1 MITIDF
7 SARENVTL
15 TEFLYSSLKKQILD
29 GTLFE
34 NEKLPSKRALALH
47 LGVSVITVQN
57 AYMRLIDEGF
67 LYSIE
72 KKGFFVS
79 ELASGFMQKPTGKAA
94 SYGNPTHSGKA
105 ASYGKVSSSIKL
117 TDKSPSLAR
126 QTQGLF
132 ADFTSGAANLEKF
145 PFSLWAKTMRSVL
158 QSTSKALLER
168 SDVSGVSQLR
178 RAIASYLKAFR
189 NMNVNENQIIIGAG
203 TEALYSML
211 VQFLG
216 RTEIFAVENPGYHKA
231 REIFQLNGAKCVP
244 VKIDENGIF
253 ISALE
258 KSGASVA
265 HVCPS
270 HHFPTGVVMNFKR
283 RTELLEWAYR
293 ARNRY
298 IIEDDYDSEFRFNGK
313 PLPTLQSI
321 DRLGRVIYVNTFS
334 KTLSPSI
341 RISYMVLPENL
352 ASQFLQKLS
361 SYSCQ
366 VSSFEQ
372 FTLARFIEDEHYEK
386 HINKMKNY
394 YRSLRNNL
402 IKAFENSLLSKIG
415 TIHEEN
421 SGLHFLFTLNRNQN
435 ARLLQKKWRDA
446 GIKIELLSDYFY
458 SPQNS
463 KTAYNSKT
471 EHRSKPAR
479 ADKPLHDSK
488 KNPVQ
493 ESFIINYSALD
504 RNLISKTVKKM
515 CEEIKI

>member
-7 SARENVTL
+7 EKRNKLTL
-15 TEFLYSSLKKQILD
+15 TEFLYESIRSQILD
-29 GTLFE
+29 TTLTE
-34 NEKLPSKRALALH
+34 NEKLPSKRTLALH

-57 AYMRLIDEGF
+57 AYARLIDEGY

-79 ELASGFMQKPTGKAA
+79 D
-94 SYGNPTHSGKA
+94 
-105 ASYGKVSSSIKL
+105 I
-117 TDKSPSLAR
+117 AR
-126 QTQGLF
+126 HFAPVTPRSRPRLQDYSRNRISNL

-145 PFSLWAKTMRSVL
+145 PFSLWAKTMRQVL
-158 QSTSKALLER
+158 NTTSEALLER
-168 SDVSGVSQLR
+168 AEVSGVPELR
-178 RAIASYLKAFR
+178 RAIAGHLKAFR
-189 NMNVNENQIIIGAG
+189 NMEVNENQIIIGAG
-203 TEALYSML
+203 TESLYSML

-216 RTEIFAVENPGYHKA
+216 RKEIFAVENPGYHKA
-231 REIFQLNGAKCVP
+231 GEIFKLNGAKCIP
-244 VKIDENGIF
+244 VKIDDEGLTIG
-253 ISALE
+253 ALE

-293 ARNRY
+293 RKGRY

-341 RISYMVLPENL
+341 RIGYMVLPENL
-352 ASQFLQKLS
+352 AEEFLQKLNP
-361 SYSCQ
+361 YSCQ

-372 FTLARFIEDEHYEK
+372 FTLARFIEDKNYEK
-386 HINKMKNY
+386 HINRMKNY

-402 IKAFENSLLSKIG
+402 IKAFENSGLTKIG

-421 SGLHFLFTLNRNQN
+421 SGLHFLFTLDKKQN
-435 ARLLQKKWRDA
+435 AKVIQKKWRDA

-458 SPQNS
+458 SVKS
-463 KTAYNSKT
+463 AHSV
-471 EHRSKPAR
+471 PA
-479 ADKPLHDSK
+479 
-488 KNPVQ
+488 Q

-504 RNLISKTVKKM
+504 RNSISKAVKKM
-515 CEEIKI
+515 CEQIKN

>member
-7 SARENVTL
+7 EKRNNLTL
-15 TEFLYSSLKKQILD
+15 TEFLYESIRSQILD
-29 GTLFE
+29 TTLTE
-34 NEKLPSKRALALH
+34 NEKLPSKRTLALH

-57 AYMRLIDEGF
+57 AYARLIDEGY

-79 ELASGFMQKPTGKAA
+79 DIARHFAPVTPRSRPRSNAQTLVQSL
-94 SYGNPTHSGKA
+94 
-105 ASYGKVSSSIKL
+105 SSSL
-117 TDKSPSLAR
+117 SRTYTDRHNSRDRDSS
-126 QTQGLF
+126 F

-145 PFSLWAKTMRSVL
+145 PFSLWAKTMRQVL
-158 QSTSKALLER
+158 NTTSEALLER
-168 SDVSGVSQLR
+168 AEVSGVPELR
-178 RAIASYLKAFR
+178 RAIAGHLKAFR
-189 NMNVNENQIIIGAG
+189 NMEVNENQIIIGAG
-203 TEALYSML
+203 TESLYSML

-216 RTEIFAVENPGYHKA
+216 RKEIFAVENPGYHKA
-231 REIFQLNGAKCVP
+231 GEIFKLNGAKCIP
-244 VKIDENGIF
+244 VKIDDEGLTIG
-253 ISALE
+253 ALE

-293 ARNRY
+293 RKGRY

-341 RISYMVLPENL
+341 RIGYMVLPENL
-352 ASQFLQKLS
+352 AEEFLQKLNP
-361 SYSCQ
+361 YSCQ

-372 FTLARFIEDEHYEK
+372 FTLARFIEDKNYEK
-386 HINKMKNY
+386 HINRMKNY

-402 IKAFENSLLSKIG
+402 IKAFENSGLTKIG

-421 SGLHFLFTLNRNQN
+421 SGLHFLFTLDKKQN
-435 ARLLQKKWRDA
+435 AKVIQKKWRDA

-458 SPQNS
+458 SVKS
-463 KTAYNSKT
+463 AHSV
-471 EHRSKPAR
+471 PA
-479 ADKPLHDSK
+479 
-488 KNPVQ
+488 Q

-504 RNLISKTVKKM
+504 RNSISKAVKKM
-515 CEEIKI
+515 CEQIKN

>member
-7 SARENVTL
+7 EKRNNLTL
-15 TEFLYSSLKKQILD
+15 TEFLYESIRSQILD
-29 GTLFE
+29 TTLTE
-34 NEKLPSKRALALH
+34 NEKLPSKRTLALH

-57 AYMRLIDEGF
+57 AYARLIDEGY

-79 ELASGFMQKPTGKAA
+79 DIARHFAPVTPRSRPRPNVQPLA
-94 SYGNPTHSGKA
+94 HSL
-105 ASYGKVSSSIKL
+105 SSSLPRSYADRHKTRPQDL
-117 TDKSPSLAR
+117 
-126 QTQGLF
+126 

-145 PFSLWAKTMRSVL
+145 PFSLWAKTMRQVL
-158 QSTSKALLER
+158 NTTSEALLER
-168 SDVSGVSQLR
+168 AEVSGVPELR
-178 RAIASYLKAFR
+178 RAIAGHLKAFR
-189 NMNVNENQIIIGAG
+189 NMEVNENQIIIGAG
-203 TEALYSML
+203 TESLYSML

-216 RTEIFAVENPGYHKA
+216 RKEIFAVENPGYHKA
-231 REIFQLNGAKCVP
+231 GEIFKLNGAKCIP
-244 VKIDENGIF
+244 VKIDDEGLTIG
-253 ISALE
+253 ALE

-293 ARNRY
+293 RKGRY

-341 RISYMVLPENL
+341 RIGYMVLPENL
-352 ASQFLQKLS
+352 AEEFLQKLNP
-361 SYSCQ
+361 YSCQ

-372 FTLARFIEDEHYEK
+372 FTLARFIEDKNYEK
-386 HINKMKNY
+386 HINRMKNY

-402 IKAFENSLLSKIG
+402 IKAFENSGLTKIG

-421 SGLHFLFTLNRNQN
+421 SGLHFLFTLDKKQN
-435 ARLLQKKWRDA
+435 AKVIQKKWRDA

-458 SPQNS
+458 SVKSAHSVP
-463 KTAYNSKT
+463 T
-471 EHRSKPAR
+471 
-479 ADKPLHDSK
+479 
-488 KNPVQ
+488 Q

-504 RNLISKTVKKM
+504 RNSISKAVKKM
-515 CEEIKI
+515 CEQIKN